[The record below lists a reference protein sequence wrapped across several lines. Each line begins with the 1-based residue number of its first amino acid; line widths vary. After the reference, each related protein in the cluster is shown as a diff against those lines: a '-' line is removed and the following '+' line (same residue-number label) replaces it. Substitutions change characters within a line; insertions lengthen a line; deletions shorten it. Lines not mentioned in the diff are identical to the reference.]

1 MAYKEQF
8 PDYDNAAEF
17 ERVAARLR
25 PLGFV
30 DASFRNDACP
40 KLWLG
45 FAPDAQASLSV
56 FVDFCDPELR
66 EFPDSGDTVFA
77 VGHGAKD
84 TSAELGD
91 ASRALVVIDLAVTF
105 SILIRRYI
113 AGNLPKAIE
122 LNRGY
127 EFGCA
132 THNFC
137 DSNAVMLEA
146 LECTFGRDPLVG
158 EMTDADAALIND
170 AWSLAKFAEFSLTRA
185 SANMAQ

>member
-1 MAYKEQF
+1 MTYKEQF
-8 PDYDNAAEF
+8 PDYDNDAEL
-17 ERVAARLR
+17 ERVAARLK

-30 DASFRNDACP
+30 DASFRNDARP

-66 EFPDSGDTVFA
+66 EFTDSGDTVFA

-84 TSAELGD
+84 TSVELGD

-113 AGNLPKAIE
+113 AGNLPKVID
-122 LNRGY
+122 LNLGY

-137 DSNAVMLEA
+137 DANVVMLEA
-146 LECTFGRDPLVG
+146 FECTFGRDPLVG
-158 EMTDADAALIND
+158 EMTDEDFALIND
-170 AWSLAKFAEFSLTRA
+170 AWSLAKFAEFSF
-185 SANMAQ
+185 ANTPA